1 MTGSRML
8 LRKLNGLHRP
18 SHKINKTRI
27 ALLVHQNHLAQLI
40 SEIPES
46 ILQIACYRPVD
57 TLLEVPRSGM
67 LPL

>member
-27 ALLVHQNHLAQLI
+27 ALLVHQNHFAKLI
-40 SEIPES
+40 SD
-46 ILQIACYRPVD
+46 Q
-57 TLLEVPRSGM
+57 
-67 LPL
+67 

>member
-18 SHKINKTRI
+18 SHKINKTLI
-27 ALLVHQNHLAQLI
+27 ALLVQQNRFAQLI
-40 SEIPES
+40 TENPES
-46 ILQIACYRPVD
+46 ILQFACYRPVD
-57 TLLEVPRSGM
+57 TLLEVSRSGM